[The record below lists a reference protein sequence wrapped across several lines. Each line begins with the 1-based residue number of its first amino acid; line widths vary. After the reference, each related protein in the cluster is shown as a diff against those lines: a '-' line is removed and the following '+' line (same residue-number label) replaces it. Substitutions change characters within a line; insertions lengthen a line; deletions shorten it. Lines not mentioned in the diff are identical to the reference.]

1 MNSFQGRV
9 GRMFSI
15 GVAAALTVLS
25 VPSHAAGFINN
36 GQGWLALPPD
46 AKAAYVQALSDS
58 ANLIFVDDELATAIV
73 KLARTRCLVEQKTT
87 AAILADRI
95 TMAYTKEP
103 KLANIAPS
111 IIYIMRMG
119 EVCRQFINEE
129 RGRFS
134 LPPV

>member
-1 MNSFQGRV
+1 MKQALLTSLRFASAAFLSF
-9 GRMFSI
+9 
-15 GVAAALTVLS
+15 VAGQA
-25 VPSHAAGFINN
+25 HASGFINN
-36 GQGWLALPPD
+36 GAGWLALPPD

-73 KLARTRCLVEQKTT
+73 KLARTRCLIEQKTT

-95 TMAYTKEP
+95 TMAYTKDP
-103 KLANIAPS
+103 KLAGLAPS

-119 EVCRQFINEE
+119 DVCRTIINEE
-129 RGRFS
+129 RARFS

>member
-1 MNSFQGRV
+1 MLYIWARARRV
-9 GRMFSI
+9 LSMAM
-15 GVAAALTVLS
+15 AAALASIAT
-25 VPSHAAGFINN
+25 PSFAAGFINN
-36 GQGWLALPPD
+36 GAGWLALPPD
-46 AKAAYVQALSDS
+46 GKAAYAQALNDS

-95 TMAYTKEP
+95 TMAYTKDP

>member
-1 MNSFQGRV
+1 MLYIRGRARRILSV
-9 GRMFSI
+9 AL
-15 GVAAALTVLS
+15 AAAAASLS
-25 VPSHAAGFINN
+25 APALAAGFINN
-36 GQGWLALPPD
+36 GAGWLALPPD
-46 AKAAYVQALSDS
+46 GKAAYAQALNDS

-95 TMAYTKEP
+95 TMAYTKDP